1 MLQIRSEQIQ
11 SIRQGLNLSFRKE
24 VIGLLEENGYEA
36 ILNPGT
42 NDIGIKD
49 KSGNTA
55 WLRYN
60 QQVLPASF
68 ELPSG
73 TAYQLNYYPDG
84 GLQSVQMPNGNAIEL
99 FTKDGKL
106 ISLNHK
112 GGASVSLQYTKDH
125 KVKEIKVSK
134 KKKYEFKYD
143 KTYGY
148 LNAIIDGNRQTKFYN
163 HDNSGNLRQKIDA
176 ENRTT
181 YFHYEVG
188 ENELKH
194 IQYPDG
200 SRETYQYDEGN
211 NRLEITQRNNAWV
224 KNYYDDNDNLRQV
237 EWQDGSFILLEY
249 DNEEEI
255 SSIQNEQSL
264 INFRKDSGGEIIEE
278 EGEFGSIKYEY
289 NADEQL
295 SKVIYPDK
303 YEIKYSYDIDSELA
317 EVKDS
322 EGNIFEFT
330 NDAKSSTSKIIFGNG
345 NVAYATREHFNGQI
359 AETSLNIQNGNS
371 YGQLYE
377 YDDQERLSK
386 ISDTRSK
393 FPSRTLHYDDADHLL
408 AVKADKE
415 KVVEQFT
422 YDRSGQLTSANT
434 KNVVIGA
441 MEETK
446 VYGENVLGYDSNG
459 NLSDFLGVKATFRQ
473 NSTLDSIEAKGQKWH
488 YQYDAFGR
496 RISKSNGKETT
507 QYVWAGIQ
515 LYEEIHITNGV
526 ETRQKYLYRPFEQR
540 PFAIKNEKGVYLLQQ
555 DQRGAIIRAVDSF
568 GELVWEAE
576 YDSFGKA
583 YTRTEKIHQPW
594 RLQGQYFD
602 AESDLHYNVARYYSP
617 ALKTYLSRDPRWFE
631 VEASNY
637 NYANNDPYNKADSLG
652 AFWHIVAG
660 ALIVGATAIVGGAI
674 GGYVAYKNGGD
685 WRTGAIA
692 GAAGGA
698 AGAIAAL
705 TIGPA
710 ILGSAFL
717 GGAAAGAI
725 GGGVYGAAETIA
737 DIALNGTEDSLGC
750 ILLKI
755 GKNTVTNALIGAA
768 FGGILGALARPLAGL
783 FGRVTRPLSS
793 LAKRVFGGKTP
804 KIGSPA
810 KPNSGNVGS
819 ATVDDAVAGGGNA
832 IKRTKHGIERTA
844 GTSTRGGVLSLEE
857 MSSTKILGR
866 SIKQADGATV
876 YLHEITPGKFNAVVE
891 GNRGV
896 ITTMKNWSQKSI
908 DKIAKRYGWKLE

>member
-11 SIRQGLNLSFRKE
+11 SIRQELNLSFRKE
-24 VIGLLEENGYEA
+24 VLGLLEENGYEA
-36 ILNPGT
+36 ILNPDT

-148 LNAIIDGNRQTKFYN
+148 LNAIIDGNKQTKFFN

-188 ENELKH
+188 ENELRH

-200 SRETYQYDEGN
+200 SRETYQYDEGS

-330 NDAKSSTSKIIFGNG
+330 HYAKSSTSKISFGNG

-540 PFAIKNEKGVYLLQQ
+540 PFAIKNEKSVYLLQQ

-576 YDSFGKA
+576 YDAFGKA

-602 AESDLHYNVARYYSP
+602 AESDLHYNVGRYYSP
-617 ALKTYLSRDPRWFE
+617 TLKTYLSRDPRWYE
-631 VEASNY
+631 VDASNY

-652 AFWHIVAG
+652 AFWHIVGG
-660 ALIVGATAIVGGAI
+660 AIVGAVI
-674 GGYVAYKNGGD
+674 GGVVAYASGGD
-685 WRTGAIA
+685 WRA
-692 GAAGGA
+692 GA
-698 AGAIAAL
+698 
-705 TIGPA
+705 
-710 ILGSAFL
+710 L
-717 GGAAAGAI
+717 GGAVTGAMI
-725 GGGVYGAAETIA
+725 MA
-737 DIALNGTEDSLGC
+737 NP
-750 ILLKI
+750 
-755 GKNTVTNALIGAA
+755 
-768 FGGILGALARPLAGL
+768 ALARWAFDAGSLVEDVADNIINDKPESIACVLANGVVDRVKSRVLGKLAAPLLNRGSAL
-783 FGRVTRPLSS
+783 FKKFAAPLLKRGSGALKKVAENLKQKAYARLKNISS
-793 LAKRVFGGKTP
+793 KFKPANRNDSWVKT
-804 KIGSPA
+804 
-810 KPNSGNVGS
+810 SGNVRDILKEAKINRGNFGVGKGTTQESSIAGEAWVGKGYTIASDGKTLMS
-819 ATVDDAVAGGGNA
+819 ADKLRAYRPPSY
-832 IKRTKHGIERTA
+832 KPK
-844 GTSTRGGVLSLEE
+844 
-857 MSSTKILGR
+857 LGR
-866 SIKQADGATV
+866 KQSNF
-876 YLHEITPGKFNAVVE
+876 EWRVE
-891 GNRGV
+891 PKGPFHGNGHLD
-896 ITTMKNWSQKSI
+896 IQ
-908 DKIAKRYGWKLE
+908 D